1 MKAISLISINSMA
14 AVDYMLLLENT
25 VDHRQSLAFREPA
38 PRDKRE
44 RPCITWLE
52 LHARHHGTHGTTA
65 SHG

>member
-1 MKAISLISINSMA
+1 MA